1 MDAAE
6 RLFAEHG
13 FHGTSL
19 GGIAAAAAVSRATPS
34 YFFGNKEDLYV
45 AVLERVFA
53 DREAATEEAFRPLVD
68 WTQSPSPGSLRPALS
83 SAVEGYLA
91 FLHARPSF
99 VRLLQHEDLAGGRHL
114 PAVRRKS
121 IAMSTAFGQLR
132 AVAPECELRRFPVED
147 VILVFVSL
155 TFSPLAQRATFL
167 AALRRDLDDPKSRHA
182 HIELVVDQLL
192 NVLTGHSSPRRP
204 GT

>member
-6 RLFAEHG
+6 QLFAEHG

-19 GGIAAAAAVSRATPS
+19 AGIAGAAAVSRATPS

-68 WTQSPSPGSLRPALS
+68 WTQSPSPGGLRPALS

-91 FLHARPSF
+91 FLQARPGF

-121 IAMSTAFGQLR
+121 GAMTTAFDQVR
-132 AVAPECELRRFPVED
+132 AVAPKFGLRRFAVED

-167 AALRRDLDDPKSRHA
+167 AALRRDLGDPKSRDSHV
-182 HIELVVDQLL
+182 ELVVDQML
-192 NVLTGHSSPRRP
+192 NVLTRSTSRA
-204 GT
+204 